1 MAQTPAPTP
10 DGQSLNVQNA
20 DIRALIQDV
29 SRATGRTF
37 VIDPRVQGQV
47 TIASGGPMT
56 DEQMYEVFLATLRAN
71 GYVVLPTASGALRIA
86 PDEDAARQPAGSGA
100 ERYVTQVIRLQTRDA
115 SAVLPVLQPLMGRGG
130 QVSAAERSN
139 AIVITD
145 FADNVRRLA
154 GLVRDLD
161 RDTDTID
168 ILTLRNSRASVLAAA
183 MREIIGGG
191 ADGAKSIPSAT
202 FTPVDASNSLVIRG
216 PAETVARLRQIA
228 SSLDDQA
235 KPTGDTRVIFLQHA
249 DAEQMVE
256 LLQVMLDQPA
266 RLGVPA
272 SGGPSG
278 PGGPTQGAPSASL
291 AGISGASQRGAIAR
305 YEGANAIVVR
315 GDPGVQQEIESIV
328 NQLDRRAEQVLVQAI
343 VVEMSDDATRD
354 LGVQFLLSGQDGSTL
369 PFFATSFSNAQPNL
383 LALSAALLGGNALPE
398 DSRLLDDLR
407 TGAVNSLVNS
417 RGGVGGFGG
426 EDGDTLFGGILNLLQ
441 RDTGSNLLST
451 PSIVTLNNREA
462 SILVGQE
469 VPITTGEVL
478 SNNNS
483 NPFRTIERKDVGI
496 KLRVRPQINTDGAI
510 TLDIRQEV
518 SSISP
523 SATVSAGEFVFNK
536 REIETSVLV
545 DNGEIVVL
553 GGLLDQGERITAEK
567 VPGLGDVPVLGRL
580 FRSDQRDAFKTNLV
594 IFIRPVVLKSAADA
608 RRIAG
613 GDLSRMSALQRE
625 TDRQGVSM
633 LDDLLARLPPATQT
647 PAPAGSSPPSQVA
660 PADPVPAPAP
670 GAGAPG

>member
-1 MAQTPAPTP
+1 
-10 DGQSLNVQNA
+10 
-20 DIRALIQDV
+20 
-29 SRATGRTF
+29 
-37 VIDPRVQGQV
+37 
-47 TIASGGPMT
+47 
-56 DEQMYEVFLATLRAN
+56 
-71 GYVVLPTASGALRIA
+71 
-86 PDEDAARQPAGSGA
+86 
-100 ERYVTQVIRLQTRDA
+100 
-115 SAVLPVLQPLMGRGG
+115 
-130 QVSAAERSN
+130 
-139 AIVITD
+139 
-145 FADNVRRLA
+145 
-154 GLVRDLD
+154 
-161 RDTDTID
+161 
-168 ILTLRNSRASVLAAA
+168 
-183 MREIIGGG
+183 
-191 ADGAKSIPSAT
+191 
-202 FTPVDASNSLVIRG
+202 
-216 PAETVARLRQIA
+216 
-228 SSLDDQA
+228 
-235 KPTGDTRVIFLQHA
+235 
-249 DAEQMVE
+249 
-256 LLQVMLDQPA
+256 
-266 RLGVPA
+266 
-272 SGGPSG
+272 
-278 PGGPTQGAPSASL
+278 
-291 AGISGASQRGAIAR
+291 
-305 YEGANAIVVR
+305 
-315 GDPGVQQEIESIV
+315 
-328 NQLDRRAEQVLVQAI
+328 
-343 VVEMSDDATRD
+343 
-354 LGVQFLLSGQDGSTL
+354 
-369 PFFATSFSNAQPNL
+369 
-383 LALSAALLGGNALPE
+383 
-398 DSRLLDDLR
+398 
-407 TGAVNSLVNS
+407 
-417 RGGVGGFGG
+417 
-426 EDGDTLFGGILNLLQ
+426 
-441 RDTGSNLLST
+441 
-451 PSIVTLNNREA
+451 VTLNNREA